1 MKSETKSCPIS
12 GDEMDFIFQKKVL
25 GNYEVKY
32 YKCLKC
38 GLIQTEKAYWLDK
51 AYENAITALDLGLA
65 SRNYFNRLRLEPLL
79 WYLFDRKSK
88 YVDIGGGYGLLTRL
102 MRDIGFDF
110 LSYDIY
116 CENIFAKSYEPGAG
130 QKFDALFA
138 FEVFEHIEEP
148 LIFLKENLEN
158 YGAKTMVFSTL
169 TFKETIPA
177 EDWWYY
183 SFDIGQHVSLY
194 QEQSIHEMANK
205 VGLTYYPLS
214 NDLHIITD
222 RKINPL
228 FLFLYRNKTLNKV
241 LRLFTRFLRRKESLL
256 NSDYENQK
264 RILQQLQKP

>member
-1 MKSETKSCPIS
+1 MKSETKRCPIS

-25 GNYEVKY
+25 GRYDVKY
-32 YKCLKC
+32 YKCQKC

-79 WYLFDRKSK
+79 WYLFDRNSK

-116 CENIFAKSYEPGAG
+116 CENIFAKSYEPNAG
-130 QKFDALFA
+130 QKYDALFA

-148 LIFLKENLEN
+148 FIFLKENLEK
-158 YGAKTMVFSTL
+158 YGAKTIVFSTL
-169 TFKETIPA
+169 TFKENIPA

-183 SFDIGQHVSLY
+183 NFDIGQHVSLY
-194 QEQSIHEMANK
+194 QEQSIREMANK

-214 NDLHIITD
+214 DELHIITD
-222 RKINPL
+222 RKINPI
-228 FLFLYRNKTLNKV
+228 FLMLYRNKTLNKV
-241 LRLFTRFLRRKESLL
+241 LRLFTRFFRRKESLL

-264 RILQQLQKP
+264 RILQQLQK